1 MSVTINSALAQK
13 IAAKLHQGFSLHSSG
28 QLEQARVV
36 YEEILRLN
44 PRQFDAMQL
53 LGALAIQ
60 TKQWDRALNLLTDAI
75 KVNNSNPVVYNNR
88 SLVLKELNQLHESL
102 AGYEKA
108 INLKQDYAEAHYNRG
123 VVLQALGRMEESLDS
138 YGKAIKYKIDYAK
151 AYNNR
156 GIVLNELKRLDE
168 SISSYDKAIEIKRDY
183 ADAYNNRGNAFQE
196 LELWGDALKSYD
208 YAIEFNHQDVDA
220 YFNRG
225 NVLQKLKRFD
235 EAVQSYEKAIE
246 FRTDHA
252 DAYNNRGNAFEE
264 LEHLDDALA
273 SFDKAIKYKSD
284 HAVAFYNRG
293 NVLSKL
299 KRFDEA
305 LISYSKAVDFKRDYA
320 SAYNNLANILKK
332 FNRFEEAIEIYGSA
346 IECNSDYVE
355 AFHNLGLVLQETKKY
370 EIALINFKKV
380 LNLKPDYPFI
390 KGEINHCMMQI
401 NDWQSYYETLEDIN
415 RDVLDGKLSATPFG
429 YQAICNEPRLMIKA
443 AEIFSTFKYPKKKP
457 AIRDLKI
464 INNKKIKIAY
474 VCGEFR
480 DHATSILMVNLWEM
494 HNKDKFEVFGL
505 DNGWDDK
512 SPIRKRIKDVFNQL
526 IDITAMSDLK
536 VAQLIYDENIDIL
549 VNLNVFFGNERNS
562 VFSYKAAPI
571 QVNYLG
577 FPGTMGVDY
586 MDYLIADK
594 TVIPE
599 NLQEFYTEKIVY
611 LPNCYQVNDR
621 KREIADKAFTKE
633 ELGLPN
639 VGFVFCC
646 FNNNYKITP
655 PTFDGW
661 VRILKAVEG
670 SVLWLL
676 EDNPSARTNLQ
687 IEAKARGLDPN
698 RLVFAKR
705 LNLPEHLAR
714 HKVADLFL
722 DTLPSN
728 AHTTASDAL
737 WAGLPVLTCM
747 GHSFASRVA
756 ASLLKAMQLPELITA
771 SQDEYETTA
780 IELATYPEKLHAIKE
795 KIERNRLTTAL
806 FDTPRFTKHIESAF
820 TQMYE
825 RYQADLPPDHLHIE
839 A

>member
-1 MSVTINSALAQK
+1 M
-13 IAAKLHQGFSLHSSG
+13 
-28 QLEQARVV
+28 
-36 YEEILRLN
+36 
-44 PRQFDAMQL
+44 
-53 LGALAIQ
+53 
-60 TKQWDRALNLLTDAI
+60 
-75 KVNNSNPVVYNNR
+75 
-88 SLVLKELNQLHESL
+88 
-102 AGYEKA
+102 
-108 INLKQDYAEAHYNRG
+108 
-123 VVLQALGRMEESLDS
+123 
-138 YGKAIKYKIDYAK
+138 
-151 AYNNR
+151 
-156 GIVLNELKRLDE
+156 
-168 SISSYDKAIEIKRDY
+168 
-183 ADAYNNRGNAFQE
+183 
-196 LELWGDALKSYD
+196 
-208 YAIEFNHQDVDA
+208 
-220 YFNRG
+220 
-225 NVLQKLKRFD
+225 LQKLKRFD

-252 DAYNNRGNAFEE
+252 DANNIRGNALEE
-264 LEHLDDALA
+264 LALLDDALA

-293 NVLSKL
+293 NVLRKL

-305 LISYSKAVDFKRDYA
+305 LISYSKAVDFKHDYA
-320 SAYNNLANILKK
+320 FAYNNLGNILKELK
-332 FNRFEEAIEIYGSA
+332 RFDEALEIYDAAIELKG
-346 IECNSDYVE
+346 DYTE
-355 AFHNLGLVLQETKKY
+355 AHHNRGIALQEIKQF
-370 EIALINFKKV
+370 ELALDSFEKA
-380 LNLKPDYPFI
+380 LNIKPDYPFI
-390 KGEINHCMMQI
+390 KGEINHCKMQI
-401 NDWQSYYETLEDIN
+401 SKWDSYYELLEDIN
-415 RDVLDGKLSATPFG
+415 KDVLEGRLSASSFG
-429 YQAICNEPRLMIKA
+429 YQGICNEPRLLSKA
-443 AEIFSTFKYPKKKP
+443 ANLFSSYKFPQKIIKIRNSKKK
-457 AIRDLKI
+457 R
-464 INNKKIKIAY
+464 NKKIKIAY
-474 VCGEFR
+474 LCGEFR
-480 DHATSILMVNLWEM
+480 DQATSILMIHMWEL
-494 HNKDKFEVFGL
+494 HDKSKFEIIGL
-505 DNGWDDK
+505 DNGWNDK
-512 SPIRKRIKDVFNQL
+512 SPIRKRIEAAFDQL

-536 VAQLIYDENIDIL
+536 VKQLIHDEYIDIL
-549 VNLNVFFGNERNS
+549 VNLNVFFGKYRNS

-577 FPGTMGVDY
+577 FPGTMGVGY

-599 NLQEFYTEKIVY
+599 NFQEFYAEKIVY

-621 KREIADKAFTKE
+621 QREIADQAFTKE

-687 IEAKARGLDPN
+687 KEAKARALDPN

-722 DTLPSN
+722 DTLPYN

-756 ASLLKAMQLPELITA
+756 ASLLKAMELPELITA